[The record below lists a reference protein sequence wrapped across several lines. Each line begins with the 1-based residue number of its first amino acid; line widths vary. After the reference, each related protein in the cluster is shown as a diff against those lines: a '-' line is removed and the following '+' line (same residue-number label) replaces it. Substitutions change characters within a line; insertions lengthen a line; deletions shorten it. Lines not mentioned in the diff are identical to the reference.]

1 MFSLSRATS
10 HHSNVSD
17 WSEPIEPVE
26 TATPKK
32 PKVTLGDRLK
42 KAWTALGLDWPTVA
56 LMAKGAIPPTI
67 ALAIYEAD
75 AVSAYFSTVGY
86 LIAIISVLGFAIMPR
101 AKFVQMML
109 LDILA
114 VCIAAAVGLLSM
126 FCSVKAR
133 QHTETTSSAGLSPLD
148 APYNSSA
155 SVVSGVWLFFQ
166 IYLVHSW
173 RAKYQQFQFPVII
186 YSIFVNVT
194 FTFSP
199 RITTMTAAIMM
210 IKRLLEASLVG
221 LGLATG
227 TCLFIYP
234 VTSRKVVFKE
244 MAGYIG
250 GLRTA
255 LNAHTD
261 YFETLESDDMFGRA
275 ETFDSRVEKITKK
288 GKVYSPEAEAI
299 RTAVQKITELHA
311 KLHADLTFAKREVA
325 YGKLGPDDLQ
335 AVFRHLRN
343 IMIPVVGLSFVVDIF
358 QRLSEYN
365 KWNRP
370 IDPTMTDIPDLLR
383 HRAVQEWNEIMSA
396 VHDPFKEMIHSV
408 DEGLQHV
415 SFVLKLSKPPK
426 KSATAMNNQAAANG
440 GDDVEASAATGK
452 MPGDKGFAV
461 HFEKRLQDF
470 KVAKRIALRTWSEEK
485 GITLPADFFDRPT
498 SAAPDIEVPQD
509 ESSNGR
515 DRSRRQLYLFLYMD
529 QLLASTGQMVLD
541 FVRFADEKEASGKL
555 SRNHLIIPGW
565 KRLRKWFTS
574 IFKADDSHED
584 DTLGDINTQNNI
596 LHLGEA
602 YRHRRDPEHLPAVT
616 TFQKIGDHVRVIPSW
631 FRSSESS
638 YGFRVACAT
647 MTIAVVAFISDTQIF
662 FVRERFVWA
671 MIMVNLSMS
680 PTSGQSIFGFIL
692 RILGTVLAMILSFLC
707 WYIPG
712 QKMPGVFV
720 FLFLFVACTFYIPIK
735 LFRFRIVG
743 IITIISTTMIVG
755 YELQV
760 RKVGQ
765 EVATSNGQQY
775 YPIYLLAPYRLA
787 TVTGGI
793 AVAFFWTFFPYPISE
808 HGILRQSLGASL
820 YLLANYYSIIHETVN
835 ARMRG
840 DEGDLA
846 LKTSAGRR
854 LMKARNKVFS
864 KQVLMLTSLRTYS
877 EFLKWEVPIGGR
889 FPKKQYDTII
899 SCIESIVSYLSLLG
913 YASDTLLQLGDED
926 ESNSAWLHD
935 FRRLVSSARITTHEI
950 TSVLC
955 LLSASITNRQPL
967 PPYLKTPRP
976 YSFSKRLEALDKD
989 ILSLRHVAEPGFA
1002 TFAVLQISTRCI
1014 VGDVDR
1020 LMRDV
1025 KVLVGELDFSFH
1037 AVSTAHSRGRMS
1049 SADVS
1054 RWSRA
1059 TDRGKLE

>member
-10 HHSNVSD
+10 RHSDVSD
-17 WSEPIEPVE
+17 WSDDEPVQ
-26 TATPKK
+26 AAAPDQPRK
-32 PKVTLGDRLK
+32 TLGDRLK
-42 KAWTALGLDWPTVA
+42 NAWTSLGLDLPTVL
-56 LMAKGAIPPTI
+56 LMAKGAIPSTI
-67 ALAIYEAD
+67 ALAIFQASPV
-75 AVSAYFSTVGY
+75 ASHFSTVGY
-86 LIAIISVLGFAIMPR
+86 LMAIVSVLGFAIMPR
-101 AKFVQMML
+101 AKFVQMMF

-114 VCIAAAVGLLSM
+114 VCIAAAVCLLMM

-133 QHTETTSSAGLSPLD
+133 QHTETVSSAGLSPND

-155 SVVSGVWLFFQ
+155 SAVSGVWLFFQ
-166 IYLVHSW
+166 IYVAHAW

-194 FTFSP
+194 FTYGA
-199 RITTMTAAIMM
+199 RMTTMSLAIGMV
-210 IKRLLEASLVG
+210 KRLLEACLAG

-227 TCLFIYP
+227 VCLFIYP

-250 GLRTA
+250 GLRGA
-255 LNAHTD
+255 LNAHSA
-261 YFETLESDDMFGRA
+261 YFETLERDDMFGRA
-275 ETFDSRVEKITKK
+275 ETYDSHVEKITKK

-299 RTAVQKITELHA
+299 RTAVHKLTELHA

-335 AVFRHLRN
+335 AIFRHLRN
-343 IMIPVVGLSFVVDIF
+343 VMIPVVGLSFVVDIF

-365 KWNRP
+365 KWNQP
-370 IDPTMTDIPDLLR
+370 IDPTMTDMPDLLR
-383 HRAVQEWNEIMSA
+383 HRAVQEWNDIMRA
-396 VHDPFKEMIHSV
+396 VHDPFKDMIQSV
-408 DEGLQHV
+408 DDGLQHA
-415 SFVLKLSKPPK
+415 SFVLKLAKPPK
-426 KSATAMNNQAAANG
+426 QKTDA
-440 GDDVEASAATGK
+440 DVESSASAPKA
-452 MPGDKGFAV
+452 PGEKGFATD
-461 HFEKRLQDF
+461 FERRLKDF
-470 KVAKRIALRTWSEEK
+470 KIAKRIALRTWSEDK
-485 GITLPADFFDRPT
+485 GIELPKDFFERPT
-498 SAAPDIEVPQD
+498 SAAMNIKDVPG
-509 ESSNGR
+509 ESSTMR
-515 DRSRRQLYLFLYMD
+515 DRSRRQLYLFLYME
-529 QLLASTGQMVLD
+529 QLLNSTGQMVLE
-541 FVRFADEKEASGKL
+541 FVHFADEKAESGKL
-555 SRNHLIIPGW
+555 SRHHLIIPGW
-565 KRLRKWFTS
+565 KRLRKWFKS
-574 IFKADDSHED
+574 ILKADDSHED
-584 DTLGDINTQNNI
+584 DNLGDINTQNNI

-602 YRHRRDPEHLPAVT
+602 YRYRKDPEHLPPVT
-616 TFQKIGDHVRVIPSW
+616 LFQKIGDRIRVIPTW
-631 FRSSESS
+631 FRSAESA

-647 MTIAVVAFISDTQIF
+647 MTIAVVSFVSDTQTF
-662 FVRERFVWA
+662 FIRERFVWA

-680 PTSGQSIFGFIL
+680 PTSGQSIFGFVL
-692 RILGTVLAMILSFLC
+692 RILGTVLAMVLSFLS

-712 QKMPGVFV
+712 QHTAGIFV
-720 FLFLFVACTFYIPIK
+720 FLFIFTACLFYVPIK

-743 IITIISTTMIVG
+743 IIAIISTTMMVG

-760 RKVGQ
+760 RKVG
-765 EVATSNGQQY
+765 EAVATSNGQQY

-808 HGILRQSLGASL
+808 HGVLRQSLGASL

-854 LMKARNKVFS
+854 LLKARNKVFS
-864 KQVLMLTSLRTYS
+864 KLMLMLNSLRTYS

-889 FPKKQYDTII
+889 FPKRQYDTII

-913 YASDTLLQLGDED
+913 YASDTLLQLGDDD

-935 FRRLVSSARITTHEI
+935 FKRLVASARVTSHEI

-989 ILSLRHVAEPGFA
+989 ILSLRHIAEPGFA

-1025 KVLVGELDFSFH
+1025 KTLVGELDFSFH
-1037 AVSTAHSRGRMS
+1037 AVSTAQSSKS

-1054 RWSRA
+1054 RFSRA
-1059 TDRGKLE
+1059 TDRDKMD